1 MKNKQRKPIHPGVI
15 YYNEV
20 LKPLHI
26 TITEAAKQLNISRKT
41 LSEIIN
47 EKVPLTLD
55 IARRFAGSTNTSI
68 EVWYNMQ
75 VKLDLWKINSKLYKD
90 IKPFAVR
97 KQNR

>member
-26 TITEAAKQLNISRKT
+26 TITEAAKQLKISRKT

-47 EKVPLTLD
+47 EKVSLTVD
-55 IARRFAGSTNTSI
+55 MAKKFAESTNTSI
-68 EVWYNMQ
+68 EAWYNMQ
-75 VKLDLWKINSKLYKD
+75 VN
-90 IKPFAVR
+90 
-97 KQNR
+97 